1 VLLLACVR
9 VDASGVPQPRF
20 LDVTVNGVS
29 QPSTMLLM
37 DDREQ
42 FFASLEDL
50 RLWRIDWLPQQSVN
64 HRGRRYFALHAIVG
78 TRIDYDARQL
88 SLHVHLP
95 AHVFK
100 LSEATAADSHVRT
113 VARST
118 GAYLDYD
125 LSYTHAG
132 SSSVAALLSPTLF
145 FEPGSLEADFVYQQH
160 STDAVDGWQRLGTTF
175 THDDAEHMRSFRF
188 GDVISMP
195 DPWGGAYRLGGI
207 QIASNFSTRPT
218 FATFPLPS
226 LQGAARAPSAVDV
239 FVNDKLRYQQQVDAG
254 GFRINQIPAITGAG
268 DARMVITD
276 MLGRQTVINTDF
288 YVSSA
293 LLRKGLTEYSYSLGV
308 LRKGFGTVEDEYD
321 QLSFVAAHR
330 FGLSDQLT
338 LGGQLQVNKDIALM
352 SLSADIAVSGHGV
365 LRAGIGGSSDAEGDG
380 AALRL
385 GYEFNSRAWHIGAEA
400 TGTSEQFRL
409 LDNET
414 AAAPPRYQLLL
425 NGGWH
430 TNYGSIGMTVVR
442 QDYRDRDSRLVFSIS
457 HSRVTPGGF
466 ALGIRAS
473 YQQDADTDYGIS
485 MTLTRAFGDR
495 RSAYSSSSVRRDA
508 WQVRAETT
516 LSVPRGPGIGYRLG
530 ATFGDS
536 NQVDAVLIGQTDAGQ
551 YSLEVQ
557 SFDDEVIGRINTQG
571 SIAWLAGRPFFTREL
586 GAGFAVAST
595 NGYPDVR
602 VYLENQ
608 EVGRSDRHGMIV
620 LPSLRPYEVN
630 RVRLE
635 PNDLP
640 LGAVVKSI
648 ELEVIPVYRSGSI
661 ARFNVGNARSVR
673 FRARMSDGTPLAEGS
688 IGRVAGR
695 KDILFIGLDGTGYL
709 AELVKPIDVDM
720 QLVTGPCRLSIP
732 FPATTAHQFADLGD
746 LTCWPIG

>member
-1 VLLLACVR
+1 
-9 VDASGVPQPRF
+9 
-20 LDVTVNGVS
+20 
-29 QPSTMLLM
+29 
-37 DDREQ
+37 
-42 FFASLEDL
+42 
-50 RLWRIDWLPQQSVN
+50 
-64 HRGRRYFALHAIVG
+64 
-78 TRIDYDARQL
+78 
-88 SLHVHLP
+88 
-95 AHVFK
+95 
-100 LSEATAADSHVRT
+100 
-113 VARST
+113 
-118 GAYLDYD
+118 
-125 LSYTHAG
+125 
-132 SSSVAALLSPTLF
+132 
-145 FEPGSLEADFVYQQH
+145 
-160 STDAVDGWQRLGTTF
+160 
-175 THDDAEHMRSFRF
+175 
-188 GDVISMP
+188 
-195 DPWGGAYRLGGI
+195 
-207 QIASNFSTRPT
+207 
-218 FATFPLPS
+218 
-226 LQGAARAPSAVDV
+226 
-239 FVNDKLRYQQQVDAG
+239 
-254 GFRINQIPAITGAG
+254 
-268 DARMVITD
+268 
-276 MLGRQTVINTDF
+276 
-288 YVSSA
+288 
-293 LLRKGLTEYSYSLGV
+293 
-308 LRKGFGTVEDEYD
+308 
-321 QLSFVAAHR
+321 
-330 FGLSDQLT
+330 
-338 LGGQLQVNKDIALM
+338 
-352 SLSADIAVSGHGV
+352 
-365 LRAGIGGSSDAEGDG
+365 
-380 AALRL
+380 
-385 GYEFNSRAWHIGAEA
+385 
-400 TGTSEQFRL
+400 
-409 LDNET
+409 
-414 AAAPPRYQLLL
+414 
-425 NGGWH
+425 
-430 TNYGSIGMTVVR
+430 
-442 QDYRDRDSRLVFSIS
+442 
-457 HSRVTPGGF
+457 
-466 ALGIRAS
+466 
-473 YQQDADTDYGIS
+473 

-648 ELEVIPVYRSGSI
+648 ELEVIPGYRSGSI
-661 ARFNVGNARSVR
+661 ARFNVSNARSVR

>member
-1 VLLLACVR
+1 MLLL
-9 VDASGVPQPRF
+9 
-20 LDVTVNGVS
+20 
-29 QPSTMLLM
+29 

-42 FFASLEDL
+42 FFASSEDL
-50 RLWRIDWLPQQSVN
+50 RLWRVDLLPTQSVS

-95 AHVFK
+95 AHAFK
-100 LSEATAADSHVRT
+100 SSEATAADSHVQT
-113 VARST
+113 VARNT

-125 LSYTHAG
+125 LSYTHARR
-132 SSSVAALLSPTLF
+132 SDVAALLSPTVF
-145 FEPGSLEADFVYQQH
+145 FEPGSLEADFVYQGH
-160 STDAVDGWQRLGTTF
+160 ATNAVDDWQRLGTTF
-175 THDDAEHMRSFRF
+175 THDDAEHMRSLRF

-226 LQGAARAPSAVDV
+226 LEGAARAPSAVDV
-239 FVNDKLRYQQQVDAG
+239 FVNDRLRYQQRVDAG
-254 GFRINQIPAITGAG
+254 GFRINEIPAITGAG
-268 DARMVITD
+268 EARMVITD
-276 MLGRQTVINTDF
+276 MLGRQTVVNTDF

-293 LLRKGLTEYSYSLGV
+293 LLRKGLSEYSYSLGV
-308 LRKGFGTVEDEYD
+308 LRKGFGTTEDEYD
-321 QLSFVAAHR
+321 QLSFVGAHR

-338 LGGQLQVNKDIALM
+338 LGGQLQANKDIALLG
-352 SLSADIAVSGHGV
+352 LSGDFALSMHGV
-365 LRAGIGGSSDAEGDG
+365 LRAGISGSRDVQGNG

-385 GYEFNSRAWHIGAEA
+385 GYEFNSSAWHIGAEA

-425 NGGWH
+425 SGGWR
-430 TNYGSIGMTVVR
+430 TNFGSIGLTAVR

-457 HSRVTPGGF
+457 HSRVTRGGF

-473 YQQDADTDYGIS
+473 YQRDVATDYGIS
-485 MTLTRAFGDR
+485 MTITRAFGER
-495 RSAYSSSSVRRDA
+495 RNVYSAITVNRDA
-508 WQVRAETT
+508 WQVRTETSH
-516 LSVPRGPGIGYRLG
+516 SVPRGPGIGYRLG

-536 NQVDAVLIGQTDAGQ
+536 DQIDAVLIGQTDAGQ

-557 SFDDEVIGRINTQG
+557 SFDDELIGRINTQG
-571 SIAWLAGRPFFTREL
+571 SIAWLAGRPFFAREL

-602 VYLENQ
+602 VFLENQ

-648 ELEVIPVYRSGSI
+648 ELEVIPGYRSGSI
-661 ARFNVGNARSVR
+661 VRFDVSNARSVR
-673 FRARMSDGTPLAEGS
+673 FKARMPDGTPLAEGS
-688 IGRVAGR
+688 VGRIAGR

-709 AELVKPIDVDM
+709 SELVEPIDVDM
-720 QLVTGPCRLSIP
+720 QVVTGPCRLSIP
-732 FPATTAHQFADLGD
+732 FPATTAHQFANLGN
-746 LTCWPIG
+746 LTCRPID